1 MPRTHGRILR
11 DGRELTGDVPVKLR
25 TELGILSGHVT
36 IPADDAVGI
45 GPHVL
50 RLRDRREIPISVH
63 GVFDHRAYFSAD
75 RREVRDLVSLSS

>member
-1 MPRTHGRILR
+1 MPRTHGKILR
-11 DGRELTGDVPVKLR
+11 DGRPLTGDVPVKLR

-36 IPADDAVGI
+36 IPSEDSVAP

-50 RLRDRREIPISVH
+50 RLRNEREIPISVH

-75 RREVRDLVSLSS
+75 RRDVALLGE